1 MNTYEITIKIPT
13 KDAFLDFIEKVG
25 PAAGQMTV
33 TVTKVIKDDVVASMA
48 QRARAPKKQLRG
60 SKVNDTIL
68 ARLGHGQAT
77 IKELKEAL
85 ESNRLSAGS
94 LSTGIA
100 ALTKSRQIE
109 RTAEGVYGL
118 ADWQAAAQ

>member
-13 KDAFLDFIEKVG
+13 KDAFYDFVERVG
-25 PAAGQMTV
+25 PTAGEMTV
-33 TVTKVIKDDVVASMA
+33 VVEKVIKEDAVASMA

-68 ARLGHGQAT
+68 TTLRGGPTT
-77 IKELKEAL
+77 IKQLKEAL
-85 ESNRLSAGS
+85 EAKNLSAGS